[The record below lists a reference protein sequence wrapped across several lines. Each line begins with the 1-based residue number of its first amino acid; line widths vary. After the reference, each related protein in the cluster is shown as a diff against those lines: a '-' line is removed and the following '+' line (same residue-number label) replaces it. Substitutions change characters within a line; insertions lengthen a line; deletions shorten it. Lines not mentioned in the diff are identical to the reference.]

1 MQPNE
6 LEQSKFNL
14 SLEKWYWVELK
25 LSTLG

>member
-14 SLEKWYWVELK
+14 SLKKWYWVELK